1 MKPMPFF
8 VYNVD
13 EIKNAE
19 KNNGHEAGPKWP
31 FKLLVCGRSNSGKTN
46 MIINLLLG
54 DKLYRIFN
62 GKKGGNRY
70 IKNDDLI
77 LFGHHL
83 KEPKYLY
90 LRDCYRIIANSSKP
104 YYENITFWAIK
115 PDKIPNVNSFSPAR
129 STVAIFEDACSE
141 SKKVQEKI
149 VPYFTE
155 GRHSNISSMY
165 VTQSF
170 FDCPSIIRK
179 NLDYIVLFN
188 GSCNTDDLARILRR
202 YVNNWRDVVK
212 IIDKYLHDR
221 QFVVIDLTRE
231 KDDPL
236 FLRAGWDTPL
246 LANRV

>member
-1 MKPMPFF
+1 
-8 VYNVD
+8 
-13 EIKNAE
+13 
-19 KNNGHEAGPKWP
+19 
-31 FKLLVCGRSNSGKTN
+31 

-62 GKKGGNRY
+62 GKKGGSRY

-77 LFGHHL
+77 LFRHHL
-83 KEPKYLY
+83 EPKYLY
-90 LRDCYRIIANSSKP
+90 LRDCYRIIANRSKP
-104 YYENITFWAIK
+104 YYENITFRIIK
-115 PDKIPNVNSFSPAR
+115 PDKIPNISSFSPTR
-129 STVAIFEDACSE
+129 STVAIFEDICNE

-149 VPYFTE
+149 IPYFTE

-165 VTQSF
+165 VMQSF

-202 YVNNWRDVVK
+202 YVDNWRDAVK

-246 LANRV
+246 LS

>member
-1 MKPMPFF
+1 MRQMPFF

-19 KNNGHEAGPKWP
+19 KNNGHEAGPRWP

-62 GKKGGNRY
+62 GKKGGSRY

-77 LFGHHL
+77 LFRRHL
-83 KEPKYLY
+83 EPKYLY
-90 LRDCYRIIANSSKP
+90 LWDCYQIIVNSSKP
-104 YYENITFWAIK
+104 YYKNITFQTIK
-115 PDKIPNVNSFSPAR
+115 PDKIPNVDSFSPTR

-202 YVNNWRDVVK
+202 YVDNWRDVVK
-212 IIDKYLHDR
+212 IIDKHLHDR

-246 LANRV
+246 LSE

>member
-1 MKPMPFF
+1 MKQMPFF
-8 VYNVD
+8 IYNVD

-19 KNNGHEAGPKWP
+19 KNN
-31 FKLLVCGRSNSGKTN
+31 
-46 MIINLLLG
+46 MIINLLLE

-62 GKKGGNRY
+62 GKKEGSQY

-77 LFGHHL
+77 LFRRHL
-83 KEPKYLY
+83 EPKYLY
-90 LRDCYRIIANSSKP
+90 LQDCYRIIANSSKP
-104 YYENITFWAIK
+104 YYENITFRAIK

-129 STVAIFEDACSE
+129 STVTIFEDACSE

-155 GRHSNISSMY
+155 GRHSNISSIY

-170 FDCPSIIRK
+170 FDCLSIIRK

-188 GSCNTDDLARILRR
+188 GSCNTDDLARILCR
-202 YVNNWRDVVK
+202 YVNNWCDVVK

-231 KDDPL
+231 KDNPL
-236 FLRAGWDTPL
+236 FLRAGW
-246 LANRV
+246 

>member
-8 VYNVD
+8 VYNID

-19 KNNGHEAGPKWP
+19 KNNGHKAGSRWP
-31 FKLLVCGRSNSGKTN
+31 LVCGQSNSGKTN

-62 GKKGGNRY
+62 GKKGGNQY

-77 LFGHHL
+77 LFEHHF
-83 KEPKYLY
+83 KELKYLY
-90 LRDCYRIIANSSKP
+90 LWDCYQIIANSSKL
-104 YYENITFWAIK
+104 YYENITFRAIK

-141 SKKVQEKI
+141 SKKMQKKI

-155 GRHSNISSMY
+155 KCYSNISSMY
-165 VTQSF
+165 VMQSF
-170 FDCPSIIRK
+170 SNCPSIIQK

-188 GSCNTDDLARILRR
+188 RSCNTDDLARILCR
-202 YVNNWRDVVK
+202 YVDNWRDAVK

-221 QFVVIDLTRE
+221 QFIMIDLTRE

-236 FLRAGWDTPL
+236 FLRASWDMPL
-246 LANRV
+246 IS

>member
-1 MKPMPFF
+1 MKQMPFF
-8 VYNVD
+8 VYNVN

-19 KNNGHEAGPKWP
+19 KNNGHEAGPRWP

-54 DKLYRIFN
+54 NKLYWIFN
-62 GKKGGNRY
+62 GKKGGSRY

-77 LFGHHL
+77 LFRRHL
-83 KEPKYLY
+83 EPKYLS

-104 YYENITFWAIK
+104 YYKNITFQIIK
-115 PDKIPNVNSFSPAR
+115 PDKIPNIDSFFPTR
-129 STVAIFEDACSE
+129 STVIIFEDVCSE
-141 SKKVQEKI
+141 SKKVQENI

-170 FDCPSIIRK
+170 FDCLSIIRK

-188 GSCNTDDLARILRR
+188 GSCNTDDLARILRW
-202 YVNNWRDVVK
+202 YVDNWRDVVK

-236 FLRAGWDTPL
+236 FLHAGWDTPFL
-246 LANRV
+246 SK

>member
-1 MKPMPFF
+1 MKLMPFF

-13 EIKNAE
+13 KIKNVK
-19 KNNGHEAGPKWP
+19 KNNSHEASLRWP
-31 FKLLVCGRSNSGKTN
+31 FKLLVCGQNNLGKTN
-46 MIINLLLG
+46 IIINFLFE
-54 DKLYRIFN
+54 DKLYQIFN
-62 GKKGGNRY
+62 KKKGGNQY

-83 KEPKYLY
+83 KELKYLY
-90 LRDCYRIIANSSKP
+90 LQDCYRIIVNSSKL
-104 YYENITFWAIK
+104 YYENITFRAIK
-115 PDKIPNVNSFSPAR
+115 PDTIPNVNSFSPAR

-155 GRHSNISSMY
+155 GRHSNISSIY

-170 FDCPSIIRK
+170 FDCLSIIRK

-202 YVNNWRDVVK
+202 YVDNWHDVVK

-246 LANRV
+246 IS

>member
-1 MKPMPFF
+1 EIF
-8 VYNVD
+8 VLNID
-13 EIKNAE
+13 EYTNPE
-19 KNNGHEAGPKWP
+19 HFNGINSCPQWP
-31 FKLLVCGRSNSGKTN
+31 FNVLVSGQTRSGKTN
-46 MIINLLLG
+46 MIISLLLG
-54 DKLYRIFN
+54 NKMFRMFS
-62 GKKGGNRY
+62 GKKGGTRY
-70 IKNDDLI
+70 IKNDDLV

-90 LRDCYRIIANSSKP
+90 LRDCYQIIANSSKP
-104 YYENITFWAIK
+104 YYENITFRAIK
-115 PDKIPNVNSFSPAR
+115 SNKIPNVNSFSPTR

-188 GSCNTDDLARILRR
+188 GSCNTDDLARILCR
-202 YVNNWRDVVK
+202 YVDNWRDVVK

-236 FLRAGWDTPL
+236 FLWAGWDTPL
-246 LANRV
+246 LGLSK

>member
-1 MKPMPFF
+1 MRKRDLLLIIILFTMKPMPFF

-31 FKLLVCGRSNSGKTN
+31 FKLLVCDRSNSGKTN

-83 KEPKYLY
+83 KELKYLY

-104 YYENITFWAIK
+104 YYENITFRAIK
-115 PDKIPNVNSFSPAR
+115 PDKIPNVNSFSLQGA
-129 STVAIFEDACSE
+129 
-141 SKKVQEKI
+141 
-149 VPYFTE
+149 
-155 GRHSNISSMY
+155 
-165 VTQSF
+165 
-170 FDCPSIIRK
+170 
-179 NLDYIVLFN
+179 L
-188 GSCNTDDLARILRR
+188 
-202 YVNNWRDVVK
+202 
-212 IIDKYLHDR
+212 
-221 QFVVIDLTRE
+221 
-231 KDDPL
+231 
-236 FLRAGWDTPL
+236 
-246 LANRV
+246 

>member
-83 KEPKYLY
+83 KEPKYYTSGIVTESL
-90 LRDCYRIIANSSKP
+90 LIAPSRI
-104 YYENITFWAIK
+104 
-115 PDKIPNVNSFSPAR
+115 
-129 STVAIFEDACSE
+129 
-141 SKKVQEKI
+141 
-149 VPYFTE
+149 
-155 GRHSNISSMY
+155 M
-165 VTQSF
+165 
-170 FDCPSIIRK
+170 
-179 NLDYIVLFN
+179 
-188 GSCNTDDLARILRR
+188 RIL
-202 YVNNWRDVVK
+202 
-212 IIDKYLHDR
+212 HFG
-221 QFVVIDLTRE
+221 Q
-231 KDDPL
+231 
-236 FLRAGWDTPL
+236 
-246 LANRV
+246 

>member
-1 MKPMPFF
+1 M
-8 VYNVD
+8 
-13 EIKNAE
+13 
-19 KNNGHEAGPKWP
+19 
-31 FKLLVCGRSNSGKTN
+31 
-46 MIINLLLG
+46 
-54 DKLYRIFN
+54 
-62 GKKGGNRY
+62 
-70 IKNDDLI
+70 
-77 LFGHHL
+77 
-83 KEPKYLY
+83 
-90 LRDCYRIIANSSKP
+90 
-104 YYENITFWAIK
+104 
-115 PDKIPNVNSFSPAR
+115 
-129 STVAIFEDACSE
+129 
-141 SKKVQEKI
+141 QEKI

-246 LANRV
+246 LSE